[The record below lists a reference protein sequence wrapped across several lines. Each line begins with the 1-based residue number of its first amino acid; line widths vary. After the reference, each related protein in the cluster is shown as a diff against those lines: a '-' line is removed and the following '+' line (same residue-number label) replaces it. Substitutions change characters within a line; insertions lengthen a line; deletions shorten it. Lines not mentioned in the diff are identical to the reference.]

1 MDHHNY
7 GRCLS
12 VYFLTLLNLSCTHT
26 GADNLLRNCGFSV
39 SRSNTPASRNPVD
52 LTIEQTV
59 KRHAKPRGGIIGF
72 SRKYPAYFRWR
83 TTRHARAD
91 YVETKL
97 EMAGMTCSEDT
108 AHKDLRPSEIRRGEE
123 YLQTLI
129 TAFHNFINPFEVEVN
144 KDLFCISSGARAP
157 DEIAND
163 ILNAEAV
170 GKAAFK
176 SFTQKKL
183 VAKTLNI
190 VEILSAQRNL
200 FGQLLILSEDS
211 NLSLQKVLQYPL
223 GPVPWALATPDGLP
237 IKTVETKLMH
247 QIEYDAALVH
257 HPCIDDLDAYVVDGN
272 ALLLALTALPPTFG
286 ELSDKMFSVM
296 PKVKR
301 VDIVTDTYK
310 ENSIKSAERRRQGTS
325 DACLVIG
332 PSTKLPKEWKS
343 FLSNNVNNI
352 HLIRL
357 PLSEWQTAKY
367 AAQLQGRQ
375 IFVCGTAVS
384 HWHQL
389 MASQ

>member
-1 MDHHNY
+1 
-7 GRCLS
+7 
-12 VYFLTLLNLSCTHT
+12 
-26 GADNLLRNCGFSV
+26 
-39 SRSNTPASRNPVD
+39 
-52 LTIEQTV
+52 
-59 KRHAKPRGGIIGF
+59 
-72 SRKYPAYFRWR
+72 
-83 TTRHARAD
+83 
-91 YVETKL
+91 
-97 EMAGMTCSEDT
+97 MTCSEDT

-129 TAFHNFINPFEVEVN
+129 TAFHNFINPFEVGIN

-183 VAKTLNI
+183 VAKTLKFHTPPRQSLEKTKKLKSSKMNI

-200 FGQLLILSEDS
+200 FGQLLILSEDN
-211 NLSLQKVLQYPL
+211 NLSIQKVLQYPL
-223 GPVPWALATPDGLP
+223 GSVPWALATLDGLP
-237 IKTVETKLMH
+237 IKTDETKLMY
-247 QIEYDAALVH
+247 QIEDDAALVH

-272 ALLLALTALPPTFG
+272 ALLLALTALPPTFE

-301 VDIVTDTYK
+301 VDFVTDTYK
-310 ENSIKSAERRRQGTS
+310 ENSIKSAEIRRQGTS

-343 FLSNNVNNI
+343 FLSNNDNKI

-375 IFVCGTAVS
+375 IFVCGTVVS